1 MHKALVPREGD
12 LYKVI
17 DVEKNTFKIHYGY
30 YEESERDKVE
40 PLPVFPNLK
49 ESPVYTADGKPIVT
63 AIQEPCEYYSPLNKE
78 RSEEW
83 CGDCISY
90 LDADKEISICGCTER
105 MLEQKKR
112 ENKRNII

>member
-1 MHKALVPREGD
+1 MNKVSVPREGE

-17 DVEKNTFKIHYGY
+17 DVDNKTFEIHYGY

-40 PLPVFPNLK
+40 PLPVFPDLK
-49 ESPVYTADGKPIVT
+49 KNPVYTADGKPIVT
-63 AIQEPCEYYSPLNKE
+63 AIQEPCEYYAPKSEE

-90 LDADKEISICGCTER
+90 LNRDKEISICGHTER
-105 MLEQKKR
+105 MLE
-112 ENKRNII
+112 

>member
-1 MHKALVPREGD
+1 MYKATIPSEGD

-17 DVEKNTFKIHYGY
+17 EIEKNIFEIYYGY
-30 YEESERDKVE
+30 YEERERDKVE
-40 PLPVFPNLK
+40 PLPVFPDLK
-49 ESPVYTADGKPIVT
+49 KNPVFTADGNPIVT
-63 AIQEPCEYYSPLNKE
+63 AIQEPCEYYTPLNKE

-105 MLEQKKR
+105 MLE
-112 ENKRNII
+112 

>member
-1 MHKALVPREGD
+1 MHKVAIPREGD

-17 DVEKNTFKIHYGY
+17 EIEKNTFKILYGY

-49 ESPVYTADGKPIVT
+49 ENPVYTADGKPIVT
-63 AIQEPCEYYSPLNKE
+63 AIQDPCEYYAPKNEE

-90 LDADKEISICGCTER
+90 LNTDKEISVCGRTER
-105 MLEQKKR
+105 MLE
-112 ENKRNII
+112 

>member
-1 MHKALVPREGD
+1 MPKAIVLREGD

-17 DVEKNTFKIHYGY
+17 EVDGNTFKILYGY

-40 PLPVFPNLK
+40 PLPVFPDLK
-49 ESPVYTADGKPIVT
+49 KNPVYTADGKPIVT
-63 AIQEPCEYYSPLNKE
+63 AIQEPCEYYAPINRE

-90 LDADKEISICGCTER
+90 LNTENEISICGCTER
-105 MLEQKKR
+105 MLE
-112 ENKRNII
+112 